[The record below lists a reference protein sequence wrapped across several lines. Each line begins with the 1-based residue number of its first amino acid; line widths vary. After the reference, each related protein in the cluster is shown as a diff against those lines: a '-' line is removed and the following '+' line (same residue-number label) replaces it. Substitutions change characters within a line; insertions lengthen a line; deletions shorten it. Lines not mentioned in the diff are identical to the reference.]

1 MHQTAE
7 HLRGG
12 IDPADSTRMTGWRLF
27 LPLAAVVV
35 VAVAM
40 GLPTLGGSFVGGDDH
55 RLILNH
61 VYVNHPSWE
70 HAWKLFTIPH
80 RDLYQPL
87 PLLSFSAEFA
97 IANALGLFDDGV
109 EGGVWLFHLTNV
121 LLHAVN
127 GVLVWLLMLRL
138 YAWGCRG
145 RATEELIDQGPN
157 RANGC
162 SQSAWWAATVVAL
175 LFAAHPLQTEV
186 VAWTNG
192 RMMLLSTLFAL
203 VSLLLWASWLVRPRP
218 WLLVMVV
225 VAIFLCGISK
235 VRIGLP
241 VLFMVVWAAGRIP
254 LRPRIVVAWLIG
266 AALTAVFVVI
276 NVASTAEADLFSGAA
291 EHLHGPRVVRVLLAL
306 SLYAR
311 KFAWPAGLASYYPT
325 PPQVSWSNVGTVV
338 VLAGLIPTLLLGL
351 WAALRVRAA
360 RLGLLWFAATLAAT
374 LPIVPARNILA
385 ADRYMYLPIIGL
397 LWAVVASG
405 HALLTRWGAAC
416 CGRWTGRALTASFVA
431 IIVVFVGVCWNVG
444 WYYATP
450 IRKTQ
455 RITELFPDAPR
466 VWERLGWSYLKAE
479 MFDKAVYC
487 AKKDIHADAPMV
499 RGGAYQ
505 LLGMCALRRGDAERA
520 LSLLHQAIEI
530 DPDHGLAKYR
540 LATAYDELDRP
551 AEALPFYEAA
561 AKNAPR
567 HNPTI
572 NRLAALLR
580 RLNRSGDARRLYLR
594 ALETNPYDLIATM
607 GLVELDIEQSTP
619 KSLALATT
627 RLRTVLEW
635 MPENVAAWTNLGV
648 AQHALGRSADAV
660 QSYLHTLKIDERHG
674 TAALNVAQ
682 LYRAAGDMNRADR
695 YFEMARESWAL
706 TVEQTA
712 AVHDHY
718 VGRERYPECVGLW
731 SECANRFPQ
740 SSVPSRM
747 LTWSLALAG
756 NDAAVRAVAA
766 ATSDDGMTSPLL
778 LAALAYTELANHQHQ
793 KAARQVDRLAGTG
806 VAGVDARDRL
816 LGALERYDSIEPN
829 LSWTYCLAARLL
841 LAGGNTRGAS
851 VAVTLCADRCAD
863 QPCRRYVEA
872 FRIDLKAKSDE
883 VPPSPQSP

>member
-1 MHQTAE
+1 MDQTGQ
-7 HLRGG
+7 HPRGEV
-12 IDPADSTRMTGWRLF
+12 DAADCTSLTGWRLL

-55 RLILNH
+55 RLVLNH

-97 IANALGLFDDGV
+97 IANTFGLFDNGV

-127 GVLVWLLMLRL
+127 SVLVWLLMRRL
-138 YAWGCRG
+138 YAWGSGESESRDLTNEGSLRDDRCG
-145 RATEELIDQGPN
+145 RA
-157 RANGC
+157 
-162 SQSAWWAATVVAL
+162 AWWAATVVAL

-203 VSLLLWASWLVRPRP
+203 VSLLLWASWLVRPKP
-218 WLLVMVV
+218 LLLVMVV
-225 VAIFLCGISK
+225 VATLLCGLSK

-241 VLFMVVWAAGRIP
+241 VLFFVVWVAGRIP
-254 LRPRIVVAWLIG
+254 LRPRAVMAWLIC
-266 AALTAVFVVI
+266 AALTAAFVVI

-311 KFAWPAGLASYYPT
+311 KFVWPSGLASYYPT
-325 PPQVSWSNVGTVV
+325 PPEVSWSNVGTVV
-338 VLAGLIPTLLLGL
+338 VLAGLIPTLCLSI
-351 WAALRVRAA
+351 WAAIRVRAA
-360 RLGLLWFAATLAAT
+360 RLGFLWFAATLAAT

-416 CGRWTGRALTASFVA
+416 CGRWARRAVVGLFVVL
-431 IIVVFVGVCWNVG
+431 IVVFVGVCWHVG

-466 VWERLGWSYLKAE
+466 VWERLGWSYLKEE
-479 MFDKAVYC
+479 MFDEAVFC
-487 AKKDIHADAPMV
+487 AKKDINDDAPMV

-505 LLGMCALRRGDAERA
+505 LLGMCALRRGDGDQA
-520 LSLLHQAIEI
+520 LKFLHQAVEI

-561 AKNAPR
+561 AKDAPH

-572 NRLAALLR
+572 NRLAGLLR
-580 RLNRSGDARRLYLR
+580 RLHRPEDARQLYLR
-594 ALETNPYDLIATM
+594 ALETNRYDLTAIM
-607 GLVELDIEQSTP
+607 GLVELDIERSTP
-619 KSLALATT
+619 ESLAGAAT

-648 AQHALGRSADAV
+648 VQHTQGRSAEAIR
-660 QSYLHTLKIDERHG
+660 SYLHTLDIDPRHG
-674 TAALNVAQ
+674 TAAVNLAQ
-682 LYRAAGDMNRADR
+682 LYRAAGDVERAGR
-695 YFEMARESWAL
+695 YFELARESWAL
-706 TVEQTA
+706 TIEQTT

-718 VGRERYPECVGLW
+718 VRHGRYRECVTLW
-731 SECANRFPQ
+731 SECASRFPRFTE
-740 SSVPSRM
+740 PRM
-747 LTWSLALAG
+747 MLIWSQALAG
-756 NDAAVRAVAA
+756 DRVAVHAA
-766 ATSDDGMTSPLL
+766 AGAMGEFGATSPLL
-778 LAALAYTELANHQHQ
+778 LASLAYSELANQQHEE
-793 KAARQVDRLAGTG
+793 AVAHVDRLSTTG
-806 VAGVDARDRL
+806 AAGVDARARL
-816 LGALERYDSIEPN
+816 LGALERYDSIEPDV
-829 LSWTYCLAARLL
+829 SWTFCLTARLL
-841 LAGGNTRGAS
+841 LANGNANGAS
-851 VAVTLCADRCAD
+851 VFVGLCAERCAD
-863 QPCRRYVEA
+863 DLCRRYVEA
-872 FRIDLKAKSDE
+872 VKGDLAATSDDAA
-883 VPPSPQSP
+883 PRAPSP